1 MTDAMTNH
9 NKSQPPP
16 CPVGDPA
23 DCPIPHE
30 RRKKDPWRAEVTE
43 RMDSLDRQI
52 AAVKAN
58 TEEIVEAFNA
68 VQGFFSVMRVVGGAA
83 RWLAIIAAAA
93 GIAWAVAKF
102 GMRELLI
109 DIGISKK

>member
-1 MTDAMTNH
+1 MTQID
-9 NKSQPPP
+9 
-16 CPVGDPA
+16 
-23 DCPIPHE
+23 
-30 RRKKDPWRAEVTE
+30 RRIDDPWRAQVTA
-43 RMDSLDRQI
+43 RLDSFDEQI

-58 TEEIVEAFNA
+58 TDEIVEAFQA
-68 VQGFFSVMRVVGGAA
+68 VQGFFTVMRVIGGAA

-109 DIGISKK
+109 DIGFSKK